1 MSSGTDGRPRSHP
14 KWCWDAKNYYHYIV
28 IQGLTQTYSWSDD
41 KRQFIQ
47 PYSKVTNGTLFV

>member
-1 MSSGTDGRPRSHP
+1 MNSV
-14 KWCWDAKNYYHYIV
+14 WDAKNYYHYIV
-28 IQGLTQTYSWSDD
+28 IDGLTQAYEWSSG